1 MKKHLAIADVTRRI
15 FASTTAKFCVV
26 IGSVC
31 STNAIAAWPEDAPIK
46 IIVAQPAGGTND
58 TVARLIGEALAK
70 ALNQSVV
77 IENRPGGSGA
87 LGMQA
92 LTQAKPDG
100 YTLGIGSDGSALI
113 DAVRPKNTWK
123 FRRDLTGVAMIGDVP
138 VSIAVS
144 GKSPFYSWADVLKFD
159 KTNPGQINFGSS
171 GAGTGQHIVGEW
183 LGKLAGVSL
192 THIPYKG
199 GGQASLDLISG
210 QVPMA
215 VLGLVPMLPQ
225 HKRGT
230 VRILAVTTSNRSA
243 ALPDVPTL
251 TELGY
256 PQIALSQWVGVMA
269 PAGTPPAVVSRL
281 SEELLKIVAQ
291 PDIVQKLD
299 KSGIVPRPMASAQFS
314 KFIDSEVD
322 NWITLL
328 PTLNLK
334 LD

>member
-1 MKKHLAIADVTRRI
+1 MRRLRSS
-15 FASTTAKFCVV
+15 FR
-26 IGSVC
+26 
-31 STNAIAAWPEDAPIK
+31 N
-46 IIVAQPAGGTND
+46 QAGGTND
-58 TVARLIGEALAK
+58 TVARLIGEALGK

-77 IENRPGGSGA
+77 IENRPGGSGSI
-87 LGMQA
+87 GMQA
-92 LTQAKPDG
+92 LVQAKPDG

-123 FRRDLTGVAMIGDVP
+123 FRRDLVGVAMIGDVP

-144 GKSPFYSWADVLKFD
+144 GKSAFNSWADVLKYA
-159 KTNPGQINFGSS
+159 KTHPGQMTFGSS
-171 GAGTGQHIVGEW
+171 GVGTGQHIVGEW
-183 LGKLAGVSL
+183 LAKLADISL
-192 THIPYKG
+192 IHIPYKG
-199 GGQASLDLISG
+199 GGQASIDLISG

-225 HKRGT
+225 QKRGT
-230 VRILAVTTSNRSA
+230 VRIVAVTTPQRSA

-269 PAGTPPAVVSRL
+269 PAGTPPAVISRL
-281 SEELLKIVAQ
+281 SDELVKIVAQ
-291 PDIVQKLD
+291 PDFVQKLN
-299 KSGIVPRPMASAQFS
+299 KSGIAPRPMASAQFS
-314 KFIDSEVD
+314 KFIDSEVN

-334 LD
+334 LN